1 MTAMKRIESF
11 IRLALYYA
19 LFRHLPDS
27 TVPGGRIW
35 RKLRFIVCR
44 RLFAECGQNV
54 NIERG
59 VFFGTGETI
68 SIGRN
73 SGIGANGFVS
83 RGTRIGNYVMIGP
96 DVLILNQ
103 NHSSRRTDVPM
114 SEQGFDLPAPV
125 TIEDDVWIGARVI
138 LLPGVSIGTGAI
150 VGAGAVVSKD
160 VPPGAVVVG
169 APARVVK
176 YRFSSQADDARMYAP
191 AAAPVGR
198 CCRLRQE
205 DAAINARA
213 E

>member
-1 MTAMKRIESF
+1 
-11 IRLALYYA
+11 
-19 LFRHLPDS
+19 
-27 TVPGGRIW
+27 
-35 RKLRFIVCR
+35 
-44 RLFAECGQNV
+44 V

-169 APARVVK
+169 TPARVVK
-176 YRFSSQADDARMYAP
+176 YRFSSQADGLSNTRIYAP
-191 AAAPVGR
+191 AAAPAGR
-198 CCRLRQE
+198 GGWLRQV

-213 E
+213 K